1 MRTRVLVADE
11 HEAAR
16 KALKDILQND
26 SRYEVCGEAIDGLEA
41 AEKVRALK
49 PDAVID
55 TMDVIQAVREIRA
68 TSPSTKIIIVSI
80 YDSAAI
86 AQMAAMIGADAFLTK
101 TQCGL
106 YLNRGCR
113 GSAGRARGYWS
124 SNSLAIS
131 SASSSTDGFL
141 ETDFSLAAIFCAARC
156 EHR

>member
-1 MRTRVLVADE
+1 MLVADE
-11 HEAAR
+11 HEGAR

-49 PDAVID
+49 PDVAVID

-106 YLNRGCR
+106 YLNRTVAAVLR
-113 GSAGRARGYWS
+113 GGH
-124 SNSLAIS
+124 
-131 SASSSTDGFL
+131 
-141 ETDFSLAAIFCAARC
+141 AATG
-156 EHR
+156 